1 MFDPA
6 LLFPAFKAAGM
17 LHVFQRSDAVPPVEF
32 DADFVQPGQLIL
44 GEAVHSDQVQIEY
57 QTGAAPDLHVGERLV
72 MDGAATYR
80 VRQPPLK
87 QGDGFFSRVELER
100 QP

>member
-1 MFDPA
+1 MFDPS

-17 LHVFQRSDAVPPVEF
+17 LHAVARSDAAPPAAF

-44 GEAVHSDQVQIEY
+44 GDAVHSDQVQIEY
-57 QTGAAPDLHVGERLV
+57 QTGAAPDLRVGERLV
-72 MDGAATYR
+72 IAGSTYR

>member
-1 MFDPA
+1 MFDPT

-17 LHVFQRSDAVPPVEF
+17 LHSALRSDAVPPVAF

-44 GEAVHSDQVQIEY
+44 GEAVQSDQVQLEY
-57 QTGAAPDLHVGERLV
+57 ETRAAPDLRVGERLV
-72 MDGAATYR
+72 LDGSTYR

-87 QGDGFFSRVELER
+87 QGDGFYSRVELER
-100 QP
+100 Q